1 MPKLIDHEKK
11 KEQII
16 EYAWQS
22 IVNSG
27 AKGATVR
34 NIAKL
39 AEMTP
44 GQIRYYY
51 PTHSSLLDAVMKK
64 VNHKVAQRIQE
75 IFGQE
80 NVTEKE
86 QVIQAILAVLPLD
99 DDRYADME
107 VWMAFQYEI
116 HAAGTGSMGDEIRML
131 IQKSLQY
138 LNEKQ
143 MLQEDLPAELTTMRA
158 HALVDGLALHK
169 WLTPDR
175 IDNTNIIKLI
185 RAEVHSWLKEEDR

>member
-1 MPKLIDHEKK
+1 MPKLIDHKKK

-16 EYAWQS
+16 EYTWQS

-39 AEMTP
+39 AKMTP

-51 PTHSSLLDAVMKK
+51 PTHSALLDAVMEK
-64 VNHKVAQRIQE
+64 VNHKVSQRIQE

-80 NVTEKE
+80 TLPEKE
-86 QVIQAILAVLPLD
+86 RIIQAILAVLPLD

-116 HAAGTGSMGDEIRML
+116 HQAGTNSMGDEIRML
-131 IQKSLQY
+131 IQKSLQH

-143 MLQEDLPAELTTMRA
+143 MLQKDLPLEFTTMRA

-169 WLTPDR
+169 LLTPDR
-175 IDNTNIIKLI
+175 IDNKDAIKLI
-185 RAEVHSWLKEEDR
+185 RAEVHSWLKEEYQ